1 MIAVYLWGG
10 IRYHALMSTPS
21 RPNLQPTIDAIR
33 SRVSLVEIFQQHGVT
48 LKKQGNDY
56 VACCPFHQEKSP
68 SCHVYAQQHRYYCFG
83 CHAHGDV
90 ITFLMQHV
98 GMGFLEAVAEL
109 SDRVGV
115 PLPEGFQVHTAPPP
129 QTPTERDGMVSVPGV
144 FGLHVPAG
152 TERLGTQSP
161 RKRFREPTKTWD
173 APTPVDP
180 ALLSQYREAV
190 RDAAEQ
196 YHAQIQSAHARD
208 YLHYRGITPDA
219 VQRFHL
225 GYADASSRV
234 LQSIPDDTQRA
245 VYEIAGMVTQKGTP
259 AEWADRF
266 RNRLMFPIRDAEGQF
281 CGMGGRYIAPQKSGF
296 GNASEFRPKYINT
309 PETPIYHK
317 SQMLY
322 GLHEAAT
329 DIHKA
334 GKVYVVE
341 GYLDVIGLYQAGI
354 RNAVASCGTAV
365 TDAQIAQALTT
376 VPAVIF
382 CFDGDAAG
390 QAAAIKI
397 AEKCPEHLKDGV
409 SIRVMHLPDGVDPDD
424 LVRSSEGVDR
434 FDALAIKAPPVLD
447 VLLNALKE
455 RILVTDV
462 QSAAAFLEE
471 AGYYRDRIGSPSLRE
486 AWWSQVRESCQKYL
500 PKERVSPDHAPSP
513 PTEKRHAAGVMPHAD
528 CKSRALSESFLEGAL
543 WWLFNLPVE
552 ESIVLWAGF
561 PVECLLYDALGSP
574 ATNALLVALRALY
587 AENNGSNG
595 ITGEIQNA
603 AQITSV
609 RQVMERVAPRMD
621 AASARH
627 AMSLEERKAEVAGM
641 VSKIARQARRRR
653 QEFIALAAEK
663 DGMESLSEEERA
675 LLKGVARTA

>member
-1 MIAVYLWGG
+1 
-10 IRYHALMSTPS
+10 MSTTS

-115 PLPEGFQVHTAPPP
+115 PLPEGFQVHTAPHL
-129 QTPTERDGMVSVPGV
+129 QTSTERDGMVSGCTLQRVPGV
-144 FGLHVPAG
+144 FGLRVPAG
-152 TERLGTQSP
+152 TERQGTQAP

-173 APTPVDP
+173 APVPVDP

-234 LQSIPDDTQRA
+234 LQSIPEDTQRA

-266 RNRLMFPIRDAEGQF
+266 RNRLIFPIRDAEGQF
-281 CGMGGRYIAPQKSGF
+281 CGMGGRYVAPQKSGF
-296 GNASEFRPKYINT
+296 GHTTEFRPKYINT

-322 GLHEAAT
+322 GLHEAAS
-329 DIHKA
+329 DIRKA

-365 TDAQIAQALTT
+365 TDAQIAQALAT

-409 SIRVMHLPDGVDPDD
+409 SIHVMHLPDGVDPDD

-434 FDALAIKAPPVLD
+434 FDALAINAPPVLD

-455 RILVTDV
+455 RILVTDI

-471 AGYYRDRIGSPSLRE
+471 AGYYRDRIGSPSLRD
-486 AWWSQVRESCQKYL
+486 AWWSQVRECCRKYL
-500 PKERVSPDHAPSP
+500 PKEHSALLASLP
-513 PTEKRHAAGVMPHAD
+513 PPLVDKRAKPIV
-528 CKSRALSESFLEGAL
+528 SRALSESFLEGAL
-543 WWLFNLPVE
+543 WWLFHLPVD

-561 PVECLLYDALGSP
+561 PVECLLYDASGSP

-587 AENNGSNG
+587 AESTGSTG
-595 ITGEIQNA
+595 STGEIQNA

-627 AMSLEERKAEVAGM
+627 IMSLEERKAEVAGM

-675 LLKGVARTA
+675 LLKGGVSPTSAIKIDFHRIGWN